1 MPKAR
6 TASLIPDRPVFMVLD
21 GHSIVYRAYH
31 ALAPRTQLNV
41 RTTGEPIGAVFGF
54 VNMFLKAWSDV
65 KPTYWA
71 IAFDRPGPTFRDEM
85 YADYKAGRPAAPDE
99 LSLQFARVRQVAHAL
114 GMPDLELDRY
124 EADDIVGTL
133 TRMATEQEIDTII
146 LSGDTD
152 TVQLV
157 SPHVRIRFQSRVG
170 DTTIYDV
177 PKVRERYGLEP
188 WQVVDFKALKGDPS
202 DNIPS
207 VPGVGEKTATRLL
220 QAFGSVDDLYAHID
234 EVEPEKTRDVLKEHE
249 ETVRHNKELVTIVTD
264 LPLRFDFQ
272 QARADRYD
280 RAEVA
285 ELFRE
290 MEFHSLIGRLPEVA
304 QDPRAPSGAAVQ
316 AEGQDLRTVDSLED
330 LDALVQDLAAAG
342 RFAMD
347 VQSTSQLAMNGELVG
362 LAVSPAPGK
371 ASYIPLAHQS
381 GRQVEKGQALE
392 RLKPLLED
400 ATVEK
405 VTHNGKFD
413 ALVLANEGIDLRG
426 LNADV
431 IIAAY
436 LLGGKSLNLK
446 AQAFERLGAELPA
459 GSDLLG
465 SGAKQITMDRVPIEQ
480 AAPYASGRAE
490 ATMRLWPLYQEELDR
505 EELQGLLTDLEMPL
519 LPVLARMER
528 HGVAIEVGVLHEMS
542 REMTDGLLEIERAAY
557 DSVGH
562 QFTISSPQQ
571 LGQLLFEELRLPKSK
586 RTKTGYS
593 TDAQVLE
600 GLRGAHPVIEHVLDY
615 RQISKLKSTYVDAL
629 PEMVNPRT
637 GRLHTTLSQTV
648 AATGRLSSS
657 DPNLQNIPVRT
668 DLGRRIREAFVAENA
683 PEWTLLSAD
692 YSQIELR
699 ILAHI
704 SQDPGLIDAFN
715 RDEDIHTAT
724 ASQLFNVPLEEVT
737 AEHRRFAK
745 VVNFGLVYGMS
756 EFGLASRSDRSREE
770 AAPIIQE
777 YFSKYPGILRYLDD
791 TKGIAREKGYVQTL
805 LGRRRYLPEVH
816 ADNFQIRSAGER
828 MAVNMPIQ
836 GTAADI
842 TKIAMIRLQ
851 GRMEE
856 MGLRSRMILQVH
868 DELIFETPL
877 EEIEA
882 LKGLTLEVMPGAM
895 ELAVPLK
902 VDLKQGRT
910 WGEME

>member
-1 MPKAR
+1 
-6 TASLIPDRPVFMVLD
+6 MVLD
-21 GHSIVYRAYH
+21 GHSIVYRAYY

-99 LSLQFARVRQVAHAL
+99 LSLQFARVRQVVHAL
-114 GMPDLELDRY
+114 GMPDLELDGY

-133 TRMATEQEIDTII
+133 TRMATEQDIDTII

-177 PKVRERYGLEP
+177 PKVRDRYGLEP

-220 QAFGSVDDLYAHID
+220 QALGSIDDLYAHID
-234 EVEPEKTRDVLKEHE
+234 EVEPEKTRDVLKEYE
-249 ETVRHNKELVTIVTD
+249 ETVRHNKKLVTIVTD

-316 AEGQDLRTVDSLED
+316 AEGQDLRIVDSLEE
-330 LDALVQDLAAAG
+330 LDALVQVLAAAG

-347 VQSTSQLAMNGELVG
+347 VQSTSQLAMSGELVG

-371 ASYIPLAHQS
+371 ASYIPLGHQS

-413 ALVLANEGIDLRG
+413 AVVLANEGIDLRG

-459 GSDLLG
+459 VSEILG
-465 SGAKQITMDRVPIEQ
+465 SGAKQITMDRAPIGQ
-480 AAPYASGRAE
+480 AVPYASGRAE
-490 ATMRLWPLYQEELDR
+490 ATMRLWPLYQEELAR

-528 HGVAIEVGVLHEMS
+528 HGVAIDVGVLHEMS

-600 GLRGAHPVIEHVLDY
+600 GLRGAHPVIEHILDY

-842 TKIAMIRLQ
+842 TKIAMIRLE

-868 DELIFETPL
+868 DELIFETPV
-877 EEIEA
+877 EEIES
-882 LKGLTLEVMPGAM
+882 LKGLTLEVMPRAM